1 MLFLIIV
8 RSTFAVCVFV
18 IIDNKKNTYLFFD
31 KSSSCIAPL
40 SFVSSFEMDA
50 MANHLSLFLLI
61 FFFLS
66 SMTSFFL
73 FMTGLYRISIP
84 VVLFSTIIDQCQRKG
99 KEREKVKNDK

>member
-1 MLFLIIV
+1 MRQWERGEEHNVVFNHRAINIC
-8 RSTFAVCVFV
+8 SVCVFV

-66 SMTSFFL
+66 SMTSFFCL
-73 FMTGLYRISIP
+73 
-84 VVLFSTIIDQCQRKG
+84 
-99 KEREKVKNDK
+99 